1 MGYNMKI
8 LRYIVLFLFLAL
20 SIFSIVI
27 NVLNVYYNY
36 YNDTSVKNMCIGIIC
51 SMILLSV
58 SLDLILGYIK
68 SDLIA
73 RDIKRCDINNKLAI
87 IRDRTEEILN
97 AEKRGEPLSYDSAIS
112 IISNATDIIEVLVK
126 DNYL

>member
-1 MGYNMKI
+1 MKI

-27 NVLNVYYNY
+27 NVLNAYY

>member
-8 LRYIVLFLFLAL
+8 LRYIVLFLFIAL

-27 NVLNVYYNY
+27 NVLNAYY

>member
-27 NVLNVYYNY
+27 NVLNAYY
-36 YNDTSVKNMCIGIIC
+36 YNDISVKNMCIGIIC

-87 IRDRTEEILN
+87 IRDRSEEILN

>member
-8 LRYIVLFLFLAL
+8 LRYIVLFLFLTL
-20 SIFSIVI
+20 SIFSIVM
-27 NVLNVYYNY
+27 NVLNVYY

-58 SLDLILGYIK
+58 SLDLIIGYIK